1 MLLMSDV
8 QHFEVDLYGCRV
20 EPLASYLKA
29 LGVLRL
35 VAQQKDKNARGFWR
49 GEHFVLEST
58 LDRDALVQFFR
69 SEWEPTPVVA
79 PWNGGSGF
87 WPSTSDESLRT
98 IEASADPRLQ
108 GLASTIA
115 IARAAICDLR
125 LVEAPEKGE
134 AKTNLIVL
142 LRARMS
148 DKALEWLDA
157 ATVLTDNEPVYPALL
172 GTGGNDGRQDFSNNF
187 MQRILQVF
195 AQPAGVDG
203 ALMGIAGRTRT
214 KGSLGQFSP
223 TALERS
229 DAWDFVLAIEGAQV
243 LAGAATRR
251 LESRDNEGLAFPFHV
266 RAASAPSLAEGEDGH
281 GEIWLPRWTM
291 SSSFREVRRLFA
303 EGRAKTSSRSAAN
316 GLDFARSVA
325 SLGVD
330 RGVAEFV
337 RISFQPR
344 NGKNH
349 FATALDR
356 IASQDAP
363 AARLLDD
370 VDAWLQR
377 FRQKASGGN
386 VPARVALA
394 ARRLERA
401 MFEAVGGGSLG
412 TVLIGLGN
420 AELALSRSLPF
431 AAKAFLNPLPRLQAA
446 WSAAVVNGSVE
457 QRLGAA
463 LAARRGMRGR
473 LLPLDAT
480 GRFGRR
486 DQQGFVFADRPL
498 VANLHALL
506 QREDIEEWQGQSVPS
521 DAGMARC
528 SLSDIAAFI
537 SGRVDDVLVEGW
549 LRGAVL
555 VEGGLVSEVPR
566 EAVLPPATFAVL
578 SLVHGRRLD
587 GEELPRSTGVL
598 ARACAGDAAGATAA
612 AIRRLNSSGRPMPVS
627 ALTEPPTHT
636 RRIAAALAFPLTS
649 TQRRTLESM
658 VLPAVI
664 NASPDDFSMAIS
676 QEQL

>member
-1 MLLMSDV
+1 MSDK
-8 QHFEVDLYGCRV
+8 QRFEVDLDGCRV

-35 VAQQKDKNARGFWR
+35 VGQQKDKNARGFWR
-49 GEHFVLEST
+49 GEHFVLDSS
-58 LDRDALVQFFR
+58 LDRDALMQFFR

-87 WPSTSDESLRT
+87 WPSTSDEALRT
-98 IEASADPRLQ
+98 IEASTDPRLRS
-108 GLASTIA
+108 LAATIA
-115 IARAAICDLR
+115 IARAAIRDLR
-125 LVEAPEKGE
+125 LVDAPEKGV
-134 AKTNLIVL
+134 AKTNLLVL

-157 ATVLTDNEPVYPALL
+157 ATVLTDNEPAYPALL

-195 AQPAGVDG
+195 AQPSGIDG
-203 ALMGIAGRTRT
+203 ALLGIAGRTRT

-223 TALERS
+223 TALDRS

-281 GEIWLPRWTM
+281 GEIWLPRWTT

-303 EGRAKTSSRSAAN
+303 EGRAKTTSRSAAN

-330 RGVAEFV
+330 RGVSEFV
-337 RISFQPR
+337 RVSFQPR

-349 FATALDR
+349 FATALGR

-363 AARLLDD
+363 TVRLLGDI
-370 VDAWLQR
+370 DAWLQR
-377 FRQKASGGN
+377 FRQKASGDN

-394 ARRLERA
+394 GRRLEQA

-412 TVLIGLGN
+412 TVLVELGN
-420 AELALSRSLPF
+420 AELALSRSLAF
-431 AAKAFLNPLPRLQAA
+431 AAKAFLNPLPRLQAG
-446 WSAAVVNGSVE
+446 WTEAVADGSVE

-463 LAARRGMRGR
+463 LAGRRGMRGR
-473 LLPLDAT
+473 LLPLDPA
-480 GRFGRR
+480 GRFGRN
-486 DQQGFVFADRPL
+486 DQEGFVFVDRPL
-498 VANLHALL
+498 VDNLHALL
-506 QREDIEEWQGQSVPS
+506 NREDVEESHGQSLPES
-521 DAGMARC
+521 TGMPRC

-537 SGRVDDVLVEGW
+537 GGRVDDVVVEGW

-555 VEGGLVSEVPR
+555 VEGGLVLDVPR
-566 EAVLPPATFAVL
+566 QAVLPPATFAVL
-578 SLVHGRRLD
+578 SLVHGRRL
-587 GEELPRSTGVL
+587 GEEQLPRSTGVL

-612 AIRRLNSSGRPMPVS
+612 AIRRLNSSGRPLPIH
-627 ALTEPPTHT
+627 ALTEPPKHT
-636 RRIAAALAFPLTS
+636 RRIAAALAFPLS
-649 TQRRTLESM
+649 SAQRRLLESM
-658 VLPAVI
+658 VLSAAIDGPA
-664 NASPDDFSMAIS
+664 DDFSIAIS